1 MSRIGNKVINV
12 PAGVSVEVTP
22 TNLVTVTGP
31 KGTLQFQFSSV
42 VTIENANNEVAIK
55 RSSDANDVRK
65 MHGTTRAVLNNMV
78 IGVSEGFKKELEIIG
93 VGYRAQLQGNKLVLN
108 AGYSHLVELNVPEGV
123 TVTLPKNTQVIIEG
137 FDKQVVGEFA
147 ANIRAV
153 RKPEPYKGK
162 GIRYKGENVRRKEGK
177 TAKK

>member
-1 MSRIGNKVINV
+1 MSRIGNKVIKV
-12 PAGVSVEVTP
+12 PAGVNVEVTP

-31 KGTLQFQFSSV
+31 KGTLQFQFSTV
-42 VTIENANNEVAIK
+42 VTIEMENNEIVIK
-55 RSSDANDVRK
+55 RSSDVNDVRK
-65 MHGTTRAVLNNMV
+65 LHGTTRAVLANMV
-78 IGVSEGFKKELEIIG
+78 TGVSVGFKRELEIIG

-108 AGYSHLVELNVPEGV
+108 AGYSHLVELDVPNGV
-123 TVTLPKNTQVIIEG
+123 TVTLPKNTEVIIEG
-137 FDKQVVGEFA
+137 YDKQVVGEFA